1 MTQTAFFKFCETSL
15 GLTDLE
21 SKDWWKDMLSNPQVE
36 RDNGGFKGRQQ
47 LWVPVGKKRSRGS
60 ESGVQDEVQEG
71 GNQLKGATP
80 HDVKVLKDHT
90 KNLDASFADE
100 LFVLRACGSGTGS
113 CPPSED
119 AEGEGAVDKKP
130 RTLKPERD
138 APRFHKAMQSAM
150 EKLQKAREKSTCAS
164 DAAVKVLHE
173 IPEDDKQ
180 KDKALNSYTSTLQ
193 LHAQIFMK
201 FEGNTDVVK
210 LFNIYQPPASSGGPP
225 PPPLIPSFVP
235 DIRAAIMAPATPAA
249 SAPGTPMATVPH
261 PSPSKPILPVPS
273 KAASV
278 CLTDE
283 YIQITS
289 MKRILQDFPLKK
301 PFATDPEMAMTLS
314 EMEFHVG
321 EVTDCEDSEALNS
334 HMVAWEDAIK
344 IAVAIVNAMS
354 MSSITLVRHAASQGR
369 DKTRKEKQLA
379 QERQT
384 AQLKKIRDGAKQQ
397 AEAIKAKH
405 NAASKIPASKVFLA
419 EFTIP
424 EIPGVAILTEVQPL
438 SYLEPFVLRSV
449 PAVDTWLSD
458 HTVQKGLTSFAAGY
472 RKKAETGGGRTQ
484 SLMEVKQG
492 RTITLDMLKAW
503 QPPEILDIGA
513 NSSIDGGSTF
523 MEGMWIFGFSPD
535 MMFCGFTPNNCAML
549 RVLAL
554 GEIKLLLIH
563 IQSLIKVDPEFKNLD
578 YLDNL
583 KNLDTEALRALAV
596 AGVSMRHV
604 TQLQG
609 DMLYIPAGYLMIESC
624 VVGHN
629 LVYGV
634 RKSFMMKGGEGSH
647 ALAYAVTTD
656 LFRNSGRN
664 CDRMDLIS
672 GTMKA

>member
-1 MTQTAFFKFCETSL
+1 MICIKP
-15 GLTDLE
+15 
-21 SKDWWKDMLSNPQVE
+21 ML
-36 RDNGGFKGRQQ
+36 
-47 LWVPVGKKRSRGS
+47 
-60 ESGVQDEVQEG
+60 
-71 GNQLKGATP
+71 
-80 HDVKVLKDHT
+80 
-90 KNLDASFADE
+90 
-100 LFVLRACGSGTGS
+100 
-113 CPPSED
+113 
-119 AEGEGAVDKKP
+119 
-130 RTLKPERD
+130 
-138 APRFHKAMQSAM
+138 
-150 EKLQKAREKSTCAS
+150 
-164 DAAVKVLHE
+164 
-173 IPEDDKQ
+173 
-180 KDKALNSYTSTLQ
+180 
-193 LHAQIFMK
+193 
-201 FEGNTDVVK
+201 
-210 LFNIYQPPASSGGPP
+210 YQ
-225 PPPLIPSFVP
+225 
-235 DIRAAIMAPATPAA
+235 
-249 SAPGTPMATVPH
+249 
-261 PSPSKPILPVPS
+261 
-273 KAASV
+273 
-278 CLTDE
+278 
-283 YIQITS
+283 
-289 MKRILQDFPLKK
+289 
-301 PFATDPEMAMTLS
+301 
-314 EMEFHVG
+314 
-321 EVTDCEDSEALNS
+321 
-334 HMVAWEDAIK
+334 
-344 IAVAIVNAMS
+344 
-354 MSSITLVRHAASQGR
+354 
-369 DKTRKEKQLA
+369 
-379 QERQT
+379 QT
-384 AQLKKIRDGAKQQ
+384 AQLKKIRDGAKHQ

-554 GEIKLLLIH
+554 GEIKVLLIH